1 MCKGYVQM
9 GRVPDIK
16 SVDPVGRRAER
27 ERAGQDHRRKGGM
40 YGQGCGV
47 FLVTASLIA
56 LALAGSVAH
65 VL

>member
-1 MCKGYVQM
+1 MYYRGYVQM

-16 SVDPVGRRAER
+16 SVNPVGRRAER
-27 ERAGQDHRRKGGM
+27 ERAGQS
-40 YGQGCGV
+40 QGCGV